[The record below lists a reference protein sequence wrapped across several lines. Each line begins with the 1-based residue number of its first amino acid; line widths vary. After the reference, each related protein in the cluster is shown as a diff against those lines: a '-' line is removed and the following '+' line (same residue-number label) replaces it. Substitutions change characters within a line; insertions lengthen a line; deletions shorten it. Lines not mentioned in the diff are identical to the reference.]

1 MRLFFALWPPAK
13 TAHALAQWIHEVS
26 RDTGGSPTASDKI
39 HLTLAFLGEG
49 EFAKAHSA
57 AARVQGRRH
66 ALPLEHAHYWKHNK
80 IVWVGP
86 RTMPQPLAGLV
97 SQLHAALK
105 EQGFVLED
113 RPFAAHVTLLR
124 KARPPKTLP
133 PLPALD
139 WPVDEFVL
147 VRSRTS
153 PKGSRY
159 EPVDRYPL
167 RKS

>member
-13 TAHALAQWIHEVS
+13 TAHALAQWTHEVS

-39 HLTLAFLGEG
+39 HLTLAFLGDG
-49 EFAKAHSA
+49 DPAKAQIA
-57 AARVQGRRH
+57 ATRVQGQCH
-66 ALPLEHAHYWKHNK
+66 ALPIDRSHYWKHNK

-86 RTMPQPLAGLV
+86 QVMPPPLAALV
-97 SQLHAALK
+97 TQLHGALK
-105 EQGFVLED
+105 DQAFVLED

-124 KARPPKTLP
+124 KARPPKALP

-153 PKGSRY
+153 PKGATY
-159 EPVDRYPL
+159 ERVERFPL
-167 RKS
+167 TG

>member
-1 MRLFFALWPPAK
+1 VRLFFALWPPAK
-13 TAHALAQWIHEVS
+13 TAHLLAQWTHEVS

-39 HLTLAFLGEG
+39 HLTLAFLGDG
-49 EFAKAHSA
+49 DAAKAHDA
-57 AARVQGRRH
+57 AACVRGERH
-66 ALPLEHAHYWKHNK
+66 ALPIEHAHYWKHNK

-86 RTMPQPLAGLV
+86 QAMPAQLAAIV
-97 SQLHAALK
+97 NQLHAALK

-124 KARPPKTLP
+124 KARPPKVLP
-133 PLPALD
+133 PLPPLD

-153 PKGSRY
+153 PKGATY
-159 EPVDRYPL
+159 EWVERFPL
-167 RKS
+167 TG

>member
-1 MRLFFALWPPAK
+1 MRLFFALWPPPK
-13 TAHALAQWIHEVS
+13 TAHALAQWTHEVS

-39 HLTLAFLGEG
+39 HLTLAFLGAG
-49 EFAKAHSA
+49 DPAKAHSA
-57 AARVQGRRH
+57 ASHVQGIRH
-66 ALPLEHAHYWKHNK
+66 TLPIEHGHYWKHNK

-86 RTMPQPLAGLV
+86 QTMPAPLAAIV
-97 SQLHAALK
+97 NQLHVALK

-124 KARPPKTLP
+124 KARPPKALP
-133 PLPALD
+133 PLPMLD

-153 PKGSRY
+153 PKGATY
-159 EPVDRYPL
+159 EWVERFPL
-167 RKS
+167 TG

>member
-13 TAHALAQWIHEVS
+13 TAHALAQWTHEVS

-49 EFAKAHSA
+49 DSAKAHDA
-57 AARVQGRRH
+57 ATRMQGRRH
-66 ALPLEHAHYWKHNK
+66 ALPIEHAHYWKHNK

-86 RTMPQPLAGLV
+86 RTMPEPLAALV
-97 SQLHAALK
+97 SQLHGSLK
-105 EQGFVLED
+105 DQGFALEE

-124 KARPPKTLP
+124 KARPPKAFP
-133 PLPALD
+133 PLPAALD

-147 VRSRTS
+147 MRSRIS
-153 PKGSRY
+153 PKGATY
-159 EPVDRYPL
+159 EWVERFPL
-167 RKS
+167 LG

>member
-13 TAHALAQWIHEVS
+13 TAHALAQWTHEVS

-39 HLTLAFLGEG
+39 HLTLAFLGDG
-49 EFAKAHSA
+49 DTAKAHDA

-86 RTMPQPLAGLV
+86 QAMPAPLAALV
-97 SQLHAALK
+97 AELHGALK
-105 EQGFVLED
+105 EQAFVLED

-124 KARPPKTLP
+124 KAREPKTLP
-133 PLPALD
+133 ALPVVR
-139 WPVDEFVL
+139 WPVDEFLL
-147 VRSRTS
+147 VRSRTTA
-153 PKGSRY
+153 KGQLY
-159 EPVDRYPL
+159 EPIERYSL
-167 RKS
+167 G